1 MKKTFYS
8 IALSAI
14 LFVTA
19 CQKEELNYLDAE
31 TGFSLGMNIV
41 EMPPEGGPATVIWVA
56 ENPIDGEN
64 VCISEDLEW
73 LRDFDVSEYG
83 KIKFQVDP
91 TDISVYSRQGSVTVS
106 YGNEEAVFKVVQEG
120 KEALIDLYLVRTT
133 PTGIAV
139 YVDPK
144 DETMNKYVSVVE
156 KEIWDTYSSEEDAI
170 AADME
175 YFQYMADL
183 SGITIEEVLFIQFE
197 CTWALSPYCLFQYIA
212 NSENGYRELRPDTD
226 YAVYCYGINGE
237 GEILTDVYHLYAST
251 EPFDLSNPTE
261 YDLAV
266 DIDGLTVEM
275 KVRPSDQAQLYN
287 AGFYPM
293 MNEITEEQLRM
304 FLQRQTEGS
313 LFMGWSNPD
322 NSVEWEDM
330 IQSTFYQGDE
340 TVPYEFFN
348 GGQKVI
354 GYAYS
359 VDDDGN
365 MEGPVY
371 MKEFTIGL

>member
-1 MKKTFYS
+1 MKKTVVFL
-8 IALSAI
+8 II
-14 LFVTA
+14 TA
-19 CQKEELNYLDAE
+19 GLLTAGCQKEELNYPEAE

-41 EMPPEGGPATVIWVA
+41 EMPPDGGPATVIWVA
-56 ENPIDGEN
+56 ENPIGGEN
-64 VCISEDLEW
+64 VSISEDVEW

-91 TDISVYSRQGSVTVS
+91 TDISVYSRQDSVTVS
-106 YGNEEAVFKVVQEG
+106 YGNEEAVFRVVQDG
-120 KEALIDLYLVRTT
+120 KDALIDLSLVRTT

-139 YVDPK
+139 CVEPD

-156 KEIWDTYSSEEDAI
+156 KEIWDTYSSDEDAI

-183 SGITIEEVLFIQFE
+183 SGITLEEVFFIQFE
-197 CTWALSPYCLFQYIA
+197 CTWALSPYHLFQYIA

-226 YAVYCYGINGE
+226 YTVYCYGINGE

-261 YDLAV
+261 YELAV

-287 AGFYPM
+287 AGFYPVTA
-293 MNEITEEQLRM
+293 EVTEEQLRM
-304 FLQRQTEGS
+304 FLQRQTEGT

-322 NSVEWEDM
+322 NSIEWEDM
-330 IQSTFYQGDE
+330 IQSSFYQGDE
-340 TVPYEFFN
+340 TVSYEFFN

-359 VDDDGN
+359 VDNDGN
-365 MEGPVY
+365 MAGPVC
-371 MKEFTIGL
+371 MKEFTVGL